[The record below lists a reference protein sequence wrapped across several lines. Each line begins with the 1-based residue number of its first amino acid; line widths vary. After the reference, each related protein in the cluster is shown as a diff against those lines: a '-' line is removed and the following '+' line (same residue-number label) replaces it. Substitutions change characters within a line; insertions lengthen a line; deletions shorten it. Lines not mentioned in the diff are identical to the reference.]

1 MGILASSDERGDVM
15 SGSFIKPAATVS
27 GKFQGSGMTSDRTRA
42 RMIEALRA
50 KGITNERVLKV
61 MSEIPRHV
69 FVDEALEGRAYETNN
84 ALPIGHGQTIST
96 PEIVA
101 IMTDLICAKFASGVP
116 SKVLEIGT
124 GCGYQTAVL
133 AKLAREVY
141 TVERI
146 APLMDKARRTLRDLR
161 FFNIIFKH
169 ADGHFGYADQGP
181 YDAIL
186 MTAAASHVPPELKA
200 QLAVGGRMV
209 LPVGGTAGTDAQ
221 KLYVIDRTEEGFTE
235 KTVHDVR
242 FVPLVSGTI

>member
-1 MGILASSDERGDVM
+1 
-15 SGSFIKPAATVS
+15 
-27 GKFQGSGMTSDRTRA
+27 MTSDRTRA
-42 RMIEALRA
+42 RMIDALRT
-50 KGITNERVLKV
+50 KGVKNERILKV
-61 MSEIPRHV
+61 MAEIPRHA
-69 FVDEALEGRAYETNN
+69 FVEEALEARAYEVDK
-84 ALPIGHGQTIST
+84 ALPIGFGQTIST

-101 IMTDLICAKFASGVP
+101 IMTELICAPFASGVP
-116 SKVLEIGT
+116 NKVLEIGT

-161 FFNIIFKH
+161 YFNIIFKH
-169 ADGHFGYADQGP
+169 ADGHFGYADGGP

-186 MTAAASHVPPELKA
+186 MAAAATHVPNELKQ

-209 LPVGGTAGTDAQ
+209 LPVGEANGDAQ
-221 KLYVIDRTEEGFTE
+221 KLTVIDRTADGFTE

-242 FVPLVSGTI
+242 FVPLVSGIQ

>member
-1 MGILASSDERGDVM
+1 
-15 SGSFIKPAATVS
+15 
-27 GKFQGSGMTSDRTRA
+27 MTSDRTRA

-50 KGITNERVLKV
+50 KGIRNERVLMAMAEV
-61 MSEIPRHV
+61 PRHV
-69 FVDEALEGRAYETNN
+69 FIEEGLQERAYEIDK

-101 IMTDLICAKFASGVP
+101 IMTTLLCENTLPK
-116 SKVLEIGT
+116 KVLEIGT
-124 GCGYQTAVL
+124 GCGYQSAVL
-133 AKLAREVY
+133 AKIAKEVY

-169 ADGHFGYADQGP
+169 ADGHFGYADGGP

-186 MTAAASHVPPELKA
+186 MTAAATHVPDELRQ

-209 LPVGGTAGTDAQ
+209 LPVGVDQQ
-221 KLYVIDRTEEGFTE
+221 KLMVIDRTADGFEE
-235 KTVHDVR
+235 KTVHEVR
-242 FVPLVSGTI
+242 FVPLLPGTV